1 MGRLLALT
9 FTYVAYV
16 LAIAIASE
24 RQQHRVQHG
33 PCSYTFILPEVEHCH
48 PLKDFQVT
56 NILQRD
62 SPPEAEPDT
71 SQTKQSK
78 AQKERPS
85 WQERKLQSLESAME
99 NNTQWLQKVRFLN
112 CWLRRPLPPA
122 TPCSSCLFLQCRF
135 QLEDLQTKCCRSTGC
150 PQSAPITSVDKPS
163 LLISSLLSWDFLDA
177 CCMDIWLHDNT

>member
-1 MGRLLALT
+1 MISLQCQFSQVWWNLLPSLFSHPFTSLDPDMGRLLALT
-9 FTYVAYV
+9 FTYLAYV

-112 CWLRRPLPPA
+112 C
-122 TPCSSCLFLQCRF
+122 
-135 QLEDLQTKCCRSTGC
+135 
-150 PQSAPITSVDKPS
+150 
-163 LLISSLLSWDFLDA
+163 
-177 CCMDIWLHDNT
+177 